1 MCRSANT
8 CLCPKH
14 NQDINKKPKTAE
26 SFRSQMSALLF
37 YLLSLYFL
45 TPFHHTAYLFYG
57 QSCLAPVWYTLR
69 YSSGELFHQS
79 FVTGDAT
86 VGLLKVREGWACQ
99 AVRLS
104 ASPWFSK
111 TSVNHKAFFPSGAAT
126 LLYLLPSRGAA
137 HSCCCSDLIVQFRM
151 TGFHLQLAPGSAHLI
166 PSVRSFTW

>member
-1 MCRSANT
+1 MCCSVDT
-8 CLCPKH
+8 CQCPKH
-14 NQDINKKPKTAE
+14 NQGINQN
-26 SFRSQMSALLF
+26 SWIISVSNVSAAVLF
-37 YLLSLYFL
+37 
-45 TPFHHTAYLFYG
+45 AK
-57 QSCLAPVWYTLR
+57 PVWYTVR
-69 YSSGELFHQS
+69 YSSRELFHQS
-79 FVTGDAT
+79 FVTGEAT

-104 ASPWFSK
+104 ASLWFSK

-137 HSCCCSDLIVQFRM
+137 HSCCCSDLIVQFGM